1 MAKSFKIFYN
11 IVKLTALVL
20 CIGLFL
26 LLMSGIW
33 AKFISEETTV
43 TVKLEI
49 GPVEEKLPPCVTVCP
64 FKAFKRPGKFI
75 QNLDSYATELLMPHV
90 A

>member
-43 TVKLEI
+43 IAKLDIEA
-49 GPVEEKLPPCVTVCP
+49 VEEKLPPCVTVCP

-75 QNLDSYATELLMPHV
+75 QNLDSYATEFLIPHV